1 MRRTIITVEYIQ
13 IPSQPPEFWSFISA
27 SLLVFVFGGI
37 LTTISFV
44 AYRREQ
50 KRSLQGASLG
60 FLFVTVSG
68 LVGVVYQV
76 FIERSYYLG
85 GVELLRLQTIE
96 AMLLALGFLTL
107 LYSVYQY

>member
-1 MRRTIITVEYIQ
+1 MRTSTQLDYIQ
-13 IPSQPPEFWSFISA
+13 MPIQPPEFWSFISV

-37 LTTISFV
+37 LTAISFV
-44 AYRREQ
+44 AYRRER

-60 FLFVTVSG
+60 FLFVTASG
-68 LVGVVYQV
+68 VVGVVYQI

-96 AMLLALGFLTL
+96 GVLLALGFLTL